1 METMQSSASGRAEIG
16 DKNSTHMVKHDMND
30 SYADLNICMEYYRDL
45 NRF

>member
-1 METMQSSASGRAEIG
+1 MEIVQYSASGRAEIG
-16 DKNSTHMVKHDMND
+16 DKNSACMVKHDMND